1 MSVGYKKKDK
11 DKDKDAKGASGWEA
25 NANYMIG
32 SGGGGEGARSITTTG
47 PQELGSTTTADKLS
61 TRENISTTQRITSS
75 SSPSSQD
82 QISTEPMMTA
92 AAAASSSTTT
102 STSKEV
108 PSQYQYQQNYQQ
120 QREEQQSGIN
130 RALDETRDNIRKSI
144 DEARSQIPHYT
155 QSTNEYQE
163 QTIQAT
169 REIAD
174 NFLESQK
181 EIINSLQSTW
191 LPQIDAINI
200 AFTSTWMSPRY
211 FTQVYA
217 NMVSNF
223 ANSWVAVAR
232 LANNAVFA
240 NMQAFRTTMQQTR
253 DNTKELSR
261 INVNT
266 ARSLEQT
273 ARDTAN
279 SYTPSSPTSSGFYSG
294 GGGTGG
300 GARYGFS
307 EEQQQPEQIPSR
319 QNEQDTQNVMEAQ
332 NHIAGQRRQQTITDM
347 PRAAAVGQAL
357 KDLRFPADK
366 KRILLFLQERSNTN
380 PDYQKMVS
388 LLDKMEDRQYE
399 NVSDVTNAAGLVQ

>member
-25 NANYMIG
+25 SANYMIG
-32 SGGGGEGARSITTTG
+32 SGGGGEGTRSTTTTG
-47 PQELGSTTTADKLS
+47 PQELGSTTTAADKLS

-82 QISTEPMMTA
+82 QISTEPMMTT
-92 AAAASSSTTT
+92 AAASSSTT

-181 EIINSLQSTW
+181 EIINSLQSSF
-191 LPQIDAINI
+191 LPQIDAINR

-211 FTQVYA
+211 ITQVYA

-223 ANSWVAVAR
+223 ANNWIAAAR

-240 NMQAFRTTMQQTR
+240 NMEAFRTTMQQTR

-261 INVNT
+261 ISVNT

-273 ARDTAN
+273 ARDATN
-279 SYTPSSPTSSGFYSG
+279 SYAPSSTSYGFYSG
-294 GGGTGG
+294 GSGTGG
-300 GARYGFS
+300 RAGYGIN
-307 EEQQQPEQIPSR
+307 EEQQQQQIPSR
-319 QNEQDTQNVMEAQ
+319 QNEQDTQNVIEAQ
-332 NHIAGQRRQQTITDM
+332 NHIAGQRRQQTITDI
-347 PRAAAVGQAL
+347 PRAAAVGQSL

-399 NVSDVTNAAGLVQ
+399 NVSDVTNAAGLMQ

>member
-11 DKDKDAKGASGWEA
+11 DKDKDAKGVSGGEAS
-25 NANYMIG
+25 ANYMIG
-32 SGGGGEGARSITTTG
+32 SGGEGEGTRSTTTTG

-82 QISTEPMMTA
+82 QISTEPMLTT
-92 AAAASSSTTT
+92 AAASSSTT

-108 PSQYQYQQNYQQ
+108 PSQYQQ

-144 DEARSQIPHYT
+144 DEARSLIPHYT

-181 EIINSLQSTW
+181 EIINSLQSSF
-191 LPQIDAINI
+191 LPQIDAINR

-217 NMVSNF
+217 NIVSNV
-223 ANSWVAVAR
+223 ANSWVAAAR

-240 NMQAFRTTMQQTR
+240 NMEAFRTTMQQTR

-273 ARDTAN
+273 ARDATN
-279 SYTPSSPTSSGFYSG
+279 SYASSSTSYGFYSG
-294 GGGTGG
+294 GSGTGG
-300 GARYGFS
+300 RAGCGFN
-307 EEQQQPEQIPSR
+307 EEQQQQQIPSR

-332 NHIAGQRRQQTITDM
+332 NHIAGQRRQQTVTDI
-347 PRAAAVGQAL
+347 PRAAEVGQAL

>member
-1 MSVGYKKKDK
+1 MSIGSKKK
-11 DKDKDAKGASGWEA
+11 DKDKDAKGASGGEES
-25 NANYMIG
+25 ANYNIG
-32 SGGGGEGARSITTTG
+32 STGGGEGRSANTATG
-47 PQELGSTTTADKLS
+47 KQEPGSTTANDKLS
-61 TRENISTTQRITSS
+61 TREDISTTQKETITSS
-75 SSPSSQD
+75 SSSSSSPSQD
-82 QISTEPMMTA
+82 QISIEPMMATA
-92 AAAASSSTTT
+92 ATSSSTT

-120 QREEQQSGIN
+120 HREEQQSGIN
-130 RALDETRDNIRKSI
+130 RALDETRDSIRKSI
-144 DEARSQIPHYT
+144 DEARSQIPRYT
-155 QSTNEYQE
+155 QTTNEYQE
-163 QTIQAT
+163 QTIQTA

-181 EIINSLQSTW
+181 EIINSLQSSW
-191 LPQIDAINI
+191 LPQIDAINR

-211 FTQVYA
+211 FTQLYA

-223 ANSWVAVAR
+223 ANSWVAAAR

-240 NMQAFRTTMQQTR
+240 NMQAFRASIQQTR
-253 DNTKELSR
+253 DNTKEISR
-261 INVNT
+261 ISVNT

-279 SYTPSSPTSSGFYSG
+279 SYAPSPTSSGFYS

-307 EEQQQPEQIPSR
+307 EEQQPEQIPSR
-319 QNEQDTQNVMEAQ
+319 QNEQDMQNVMEAQ

>member
-11 DKDKDAKGASGWEA
+11 DKDAKGASGVEA
-25 NANYMIG
+25 SANYIIG
-32 SGGGGEGARSITTTG
+32 SGGEGKERSANATG
-47 PQELGSTTTADKLS
+47 PASATTTADKLS
-61 TRENISTTQRITSS
+61 TREDTSTTQRITSSS

-82 QISTEPMMTA
+82 QISIEPMMAT
-92 AAAASSSTTT
+92 AAASSSTT

-130 RALDETRDNIRKSI
+130 RALDETRDNIRKSV
-144 DEARSQIPHYT
+144 DEARSQIPRYT
-155 QSTNEYQE
+155 QTTNEYQQ

-181 EIINSLQSTW
+181 EIINSLQSSF
-191 LPQIDAINI
+191 LPQIDAINRVL
-200 AFTSTWMSPRY
+200 TSTWISPRY

-217 NMVSNF
+217 NIVSNF
-223 ANSWVAVAR
+223 ANSWVAAAR

-240 NMQAFRTTMQQTR
+240 NMEAFRTTMQQTQ

-273 ARDTAN
+273 ARDATN
-279 SYTPSSPTSSGFYSG
+279 SYASSSTSYGFYSG
-294 GGGTGG
+294 GSGTGG
-300 GARYGFS
+300 RAGYGFN
-307 EEQQQPEQIPSR
+307 EEQQQQQIPSR
-319 QNEQDTQNVMEAQ
+319 QNEQYTQNVMEAQ

-380 PDYQKMVS
+380 TDYQKMVS

-399 NVSDVTNAAGLVQ
+399 NVADVTNAAGLVQ

>member
-1 MSVGYKKKDK
+1 MSTTSKKKDK
-11 DKDKDAKGASGWEA
+11 DKDAKVASA
-25 NANYMIG
+25 
-32 SGGGGEGARSITTTG
+32 GGETSANNKV
-47 PQELGSTTTADKLS
+47 STSQD
-61 TRENISTTQRITSS
+61 ISTTEMITSS
-75 SSPSSQD
+75 SPPSED
-82 QISTEPMMTA
+82 QISTEPVMTT
-92 AAAASSSTTT
+92 AASSSSTTI
-102 STSKEV
+102 TSKEV
-108 PSQYQYQQNYQQ
+108 PHQYQYQQQK
-120 QREEQQSGIN
+120 RGDEQQAWIN

-144 DEARSQIPHYT
+144 DEARSQIPRYT
-155 QSTNEYQE
+155 QTTNDYQE

-174 NFLESQK
+174 NFLESQR
-181 EIINSLQSTW
+181 EIINSLQSSW
-191 LPQIDAINI
+191 LPQIDAANRV
-200 AFTSTWMSPRY
+200 FTSTWMSPRY
-211 FTQVYA
+211 FTQLYA

-223 ANSWVAVAR
+223 ANSWVAAAR

-240 NMQAFRTTMQQTR
+240 NMQAFRASIQQTR
-253 DNTKELSR
+253 DNTKEISR
-261 INVNT
+261 ISVNT

-279 SYTPSSPTSSGFYSG
+279 SYAPSSSTSSGFYSG
-294 GGGTGG
+294 SGGTGG
-300 GARYGFS
+300 GERYGFN
-307 EEQQQPEQIPSR
+307 EEQQPEQISSR
-319 QNEQDTQNVMEAQ
+319 ENEQDTQNVMEAQ
-332 NHIAGQRRQQTITDM
+332 NHIAGQRLQQTITDM

>member
-11 DKDKDAKGASGWEA
+11 DKDAKGASGKEA
-25 NANYMIG
+25 SANYMIG
-32 SGGGGEGARSITTTG
+32 SGGGREESSANTTG

-61 TRENISTTQRITSS
+61 TREDISTTQNITSS
-75 SSPSSQD
+75 SSPPSRD
-82 QISTEPMMTA
+82 QISTEPMATTTN
-92 AAAASSSTTT
+92 ASSSSGTT
-102 STSKEV
+102 SAYKEV
-108 PSQYQYQQNYQQ
+108 PYQYQYQQNYQQ

-144 DEARSQIPHYT
+144 DEARSQIPRYT
-155 QSTNEYQE
+155 QTTNDYQE
-163 QTIQAT
+163 QTIQTA

-174 NFLESQK
+174 NFLESQR
-181 EIINSLQSTW
+181 EIINSLQSSW
-191 LPQIDAINI
+191 LPQVDAINR

-217 NMVSNF
+217 NIVSNF
-223 ANSWVAVAR
+223 ANNWIAAAR

-240 NMQAFRTTMQQTR
+240 NMEAFRTTMQQTR

-261 INVNT
+261 ISVNT

-279 SYTPSSPTSSGFYSG
+279 SYAPSSASYGFYT

-300 GARYGFS
+300 GGYGFN
-307 EEQQQPEQIPSR
+307 EEQHKQPEQIPSI
-319 QNEQDTQNVMEAQ
+319 QNEQDIQNVMEAQ
-332 NHIAGQRRQQTITDM
+332 NHIAGQRRQQTVTDM
-347 PRAAAVGQAL
+347 PRAAEVGQAL

-366 KRILLFLQERSNTN
+366 RRIQLFVQQQQSHSN
-380 PDYQKMVS
+380 PDYQKIVS
-388 LLDKMEDRQYE
+388 LLDKIEDRQYQ
-399 NVSDVTNAAGLVQ
+399 NVSDVTKAAGLVE